1 MSDSHPAP
9 PPQPVPDNEPGPERA
24 SDAESSAPFPH
35 ERGSATPKARE
46 ATSVGANEH
55 SAGPPQASSA
65 PFPDERGSAPP
76 KAREATSAG
85 ANNTWVVPRKWAL
98 LVAALAA
105 AGLLASGLLWQK
117 LGNIQEEL
125 ARRSTESGAQAIE
138 ARTLARQA
146 QEGTRE
152 LSARLALQETR
163 ISEVSLQRTQLE
175 ELMQSLSRSRD
186 ENLVVD
192 MESALRLAQQQAQL
206 TGSAEPLLA
215 ALKSAEQRLARA
227 AQPRL
232 NPLQRAISRDMD
244 RIKAA
249 SLTDVPVLLL
259 KLDELV
265 RLADDLPLA
274 NAMVAAAPSRSANG
288 LNGPA
293 AAASAPHAGAS
304 APQPSWLVFDRLVL
318 NTWAQRTMDNLR
330 DEARKLL
337 RVSRIE
343 QPEAA
348 LLSPEQSFFLRENLK
363 LKLLNARLG
372 LLSRQTETARADLL
386 SANAWLGKYFDPA
399 SRKTQV
405 AAQLL
410 QQVQGQL
417 KTSELPR
424 LDETMSALAT
434 AAAGR

>member
-1 MSDSHPAP
+1 MNT
-9 PPQPVPDNEPGPERA
+9 QLLRLCLGYL
-24 SDAESSAPFPH
+24 
-35 ERGSATPKARE
+35 
-46 ATSVGANEH
+46 
-55 SAGPPQASSA
+55 
-65 PFPDERGSAPP
+65 
-76 KAREATSAG
+76 AG
-85 ANNTWVVPRKWAL
+85 ALLWIFLSEPLLGWLVPAKWAL
-98 LVAALAA
+98 LFLALAVAALLSSA
-105 AGLLASGLLWQK
+105 LLWQK
-117 LGNIQEEL
+117 LNNVQEEL
-125 ARRSTESGAQAIE
+125 ARRSIDSGAQSIE

-146 QEGTRE
+146 QEGMLE
-152 LSARLALQETR
+152 LSARLAIQETR

-206 TGSAEPLLA
+206 TGSAEPLMA
-215 ALKSAEQRLARA
+215 ALKSADQRLSRA

-232 NPLQRAISRDMD
+232 GPLQRAITRDLD

-249 SLTDVPVLLL
+249 SVTDVPVLML

-265 RLADDLPLA
+265 GLVDELPVA
-274 NAMVAAAPSRSANG
+274 NAMVASGTLRAATPR
-288 LNGPA
+288 
-293 AAASAPHAGAS
+293 AASAPVAPAS
-304 APQPSWLVFDRLVL
+304 AASASWRDVFDPQALQG
-318 NTWAQRTMDNLR
+318 WSQRMLGSLWD
-330 DEARKLL
+330 DARQLL

-348 LLSPEQSFFLRENLK
+348 LLAPEQSFFLRENLK
-363 LKLLNARLG
+363 LRLLNARLG
-372 LLSRQTETARADLL
+372 LLSRQTDSARADLL

-405 AAQLL
+405 ALQLL
-410 QQVQGQL
+410 AQVQSQL

-424 LDETMSALAT
+424 LDDTMTALAT